1 MCFSYLPRE
10 RQKVLLASLGPLAA
24 LRTEGSTRTPVF
36 IVAATWKERSVPPRA
51 GGGVTAALTQPTLWC
66 PLGRDTSCI
75 WWDSIPALRHGGGGE
90 QVGSLAGAGK
100 PPSLA
105 LTSHSRGSGLS
116 ESLQRK
122 ARGEAHRGGGRT
134 CGLGPACGPLHS
146 CMCRTLVPGSRSADT
161 RPASRGDIRFQL
173 KGEEGES
180 RNVTLETAILKYP
193 F

>member
-105 LTSHSRGSGLS
+105 LTSRSRGSRLS

-122 ARGEAHRGGGRT
+122 ARGGGSPWGRQD
-134 CGLGPACGPLHS
+134 LRSWPSVWPL
-146 CMCRTLVPGSRSADT
+146 A
-161 RPASRGDIRFQL
+161 QL
-173 KGEEGES
+173 H
-180 RNVTLETAILKYP
+180 V
-193 F
+193 